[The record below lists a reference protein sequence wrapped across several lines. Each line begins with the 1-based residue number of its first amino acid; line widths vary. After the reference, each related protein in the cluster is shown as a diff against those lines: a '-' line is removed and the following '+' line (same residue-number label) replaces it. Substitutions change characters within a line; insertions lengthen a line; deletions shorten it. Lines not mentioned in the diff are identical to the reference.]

1 MKIAIPFESKHV
13 AILAFPFGTHA
24 GPLLGMVLRIA
35 AEYPDVRF
43 SFFSTRAS
51 NAKTSALNKGNIHIY
66 NVHDGFPEGHVPRHP
81 MEAIGKFIYAMPGN
95 FRNAIDEVV
104 AETGV
109 NITCLITDAFYWFG
123 AEMAKEFDCKWV
135 PLWTAGPH
143 SVLVHIETDLIR
155 ERVSSKSSNDV
166 CDDPSIDFLTG
177 LSGVKVSDLP
187 EGVVRDI
194 ENPMATMLHRM
205 GTTLSQAT
213 VVAMNSFT
221 DVHPVIADVLKSK
234 FKMLLNVGPFT
245 LTTPQHH
252 VPDEEHCLE
261 WLKQHKKESVVYVS
275 FGSIITPPPHELF
288 ALAEALEECK
298 FPFIWAFSGN
308 REKQLPKGFL
318 ERTKKQGKIVAWAPQ
333 NEILQH
339 PSVGVCVTH
348 CGWNSILECMVGG
361 IPMIC
366 RPFFGD
372 QKLNNKMLEHEWGIG
387 VGIENGAFTKENTL
401 RALELTMSSEKGRV
415 MRHKVLGLRE
425 CALKAIEP
433 QGSSMK
439 DFTTLINIVTS

>member
-1 MKIAIPFESKHV
+1 MKITIPFDSKHV

-24 GPLLGMVLRIA
+24 GPLLSMVLRIA

-51 NAKTSALNKGNIHIY
+51 NAKTLALNKGNIQVY
-66 NVHDGFPEGHVPRHP
+66 NVHDGFPEGHMPRHP
-81 MEAIGKFIYAMPGN
+81 MEAIGKFIHAMPGN

-104 AETGV
+104 AETGM

-143 SVLVHIETDLIR
+143 SVLVHIETDLLR
-155 ERVSSKSSNDV
+155 ERVSSKSNDV

-221 DVHPVIADVLKSK
+221 DVHPAIAD
-234 FKMLLNVGPFT
+234 
-245 LTTPQHH
+245 
-252 VPDEEHCLE
+252 
-261 WLKQHKKESVVYVS
+261 
-275 FGSIITPPPHELF
+275 LF
-288 ALAEALEECK
+288 ALAEALEEYK

-308 REKQLPKGFL
+308 PEKQMPKGFL
-318 ERTKKQGKIVAWAPQ
+318 ERTKNQGKVVAWAPQ

-339 PSVGVCVTH
+339 SSVGVCVTH

-361 IPMIC
+361 VPMIC

-387 VGIENGAFTKENTL
+387 VGIENGVFTKENTL
-401 RALELTMSSEKGRV
+401 RALELTLSSEKGRV
-415 MRHKVLGLRE
+415 MRQKVLELRD

-433 QGSSMK
+433 QGSSIK